1 MATTQTSIKHL
12 TNEHNDWLRG
22 LSFYKDELQILKNRL
37 TEVASKNTGFDAV
50 NMMNHYEN
58 QVTLQTTNIDTL
70 RHDINSNLETIVAQL
85 NDNTPGYI
93 DTQLVDKHNTL
104 RDNYFTQEKLVNE
117 LRYEFN
123 RFAAKW
129 M

>member
-37 TEVASKNTGFDAV
+37 TEVASKNTGSDAV

-104 RDNYFTQEKLVNE
+104 RDNYFTQEKVVNE
-117 LRYEFN
+117 LRHEFN

>member
-37 TEVASKNTGFDAV
+37 TEVAGKNTGSEAA

-70 RHDINSNLETIVAQL
+70 RHDINTNLETIAEQL

-93 DTQLVDKHNTL
+93 DTKLVEKHNQL
-104 RDNYFTQEKLVNE
+104 RDSYFTQEKLVNE
-117 LRYEFN
+117 LRHEFN

>member
-37 TEVASKNTGFDAV
+37 TEVAGKNTGSEAA

-70 RHDINSNLETIVAQL
+70 RHDININLETIAAQL

-93 DTQLVDKHNTL
+93 DTKLVEKHNLL
-104 RDNYFTQEKLVNE
+104 RDSYFTQEKLVNE
-117 LRYEFN
+117 LRHEFN